1 MIDWWLLYSLNVL
14 AISMAIHT
22 YVWYTMTEAKTSTVK
37 SGECL
42 ICKIKSCVITRKG
55 KNEDMIQAFMPPS
68 PMIPI
73 NSKKEDS
80 PIERAKKINN
90 FGKILFVAI
99 TVLFNFIFWTIA
111 IYEFSKP
118 AEDYLTIEEDKE
130 T

>member
-22 YVWYTMTEAKTSTVK
+22 YVWHIMTEAKSNTEK

-42 ICKIKSCVITRKG
+42 ICKIKSCVITRK
-55 KNEDMIQAFMPPS
+55 NEDKIQAFMPPS
-68 PMIPI
+68 PIIPI
-73 NSKKEDS
+73 NSNKEES

-90 FGKILFVAI
+90 FGKIIFVFI

-118 AEDYLTIEEDKE
+118 AEDYLVIEDEQA
-130 T
+130 